1 MDIAVLLKP
10 FFMEAEAVLD
20 TAVRVEQTLEEMEQ
34 LLGIHPL
41 QPCKLT
47 LAVAVAAD

>member
-1 MDIAVLLKP
+1 MA
-10 FFMEAEAVLD
+10 AEAVLD
-20 TAVRVEQTLEEMEQ
+20 GVALVEQTLEEMEQ

-47 LAVAVAAD
+47 LAVAVVAD